1 MTISPTG
8 EALRKALDGPF
19 HDLKQRWRDEVPA
32 ESMIRDTALGM
43 EEARD
48 WTLDHLIPLARS
60 GFATAGFPAAQGGTG
75 NTADSVANFEMMAMG
90 DLSLTIKS
98 GVQHGLFG
106 GAIVNLG
113 TAWHHE
119 TFLPRAMSV
128 ELPGCFAMTELGH
141 GSDVQSIETSIT
153 WDPETSEFVVHSP
166 SPSATKAYIGNA
178 ARDGRMAA
186 VFGQLWVNGEHQ
198 GIHVALVPIR
208 DETGHPLPGVTTGDH
223 GHKGGLLGIDNGT
236 LSFEHVR
243 VPREMLLD
251 RFGGVNEAGE
261 YESPIKSKNARFFT
275 MLGTLVRGR
284 ICVGGG
290 ASSAT
295 RKALTISVNYANRRR
310 QFRQPGLGEE
320 IRLLD
325 YLTHQRRLLPNVA
338 TAYAFGFAQNQLALE
353 LQRVTDAG
361 GADAHA
367 ARALETFAAGMKAA
381 QTRWANDTI
390 QECREA
396 CGGAGYMSDNA
407 ITLLRQD
414 ADIFATFEGDNTVLL
429 QLVAKA
435 LLLNYK
441 TSWGEMDMRGTAQKT
456 ARLIGGTVLER
467 TTARSLIDRLVAS
480 ANRKPES
487 QKLRARGW
495 QIQMF
500 EFRESHVVEGLAQRM
515 RAASKAEDGFEAVNR
530 CQPHMLEAARAHID
544 RVVLEDFV
552 EAIDGCADDY
562 IKALLVKVC
571 DLYAL
576 STIEANRAWYLEH
589 EAFDPRR
596 SKSITA
602 TVDELC
608 GELRPRSKELVEG
621 LGVPEAWMRH
631 PRTAVPPLAG
641 SGWLGRGVPLRGDA
655 PRRRPS
661 THYGDVGCR

>member
-8 EALRKALDGPF
+8 EALRKVLDGPF
-19 HDLKQRWRDEVPA
+19 HAIKQRWREEVTA
-32 ESMIRDTALGM
+32 DDVVRDTAYSM

-48 WTLDHLIPLARS
+48 WALDRVIKLADRT
-60 GFATAGFPAAQGGTG
+60 FVTAGFPTEQGGTG
-75 NTADSVANFEMMAMG
+75 TAADSVANFEMVAMG

-113 TAWHHE
+113 TQHHHE
-119 TFLPRAMSV
+119 KFLPDAISV
-128 ELPGCFAMTELGH
+128 KLPGCFAMTELGH
-141 GSDVQSIETSIT
+141 GSDVQSLETTIT
-153 WDPETSEFVVHSP
+153 WNHETGEFIVNSP
-166 SPSATKAYIGNA
+166 TPTATKAYIGNA
-178 ARDGRMAA
+178 GRDGRMAA
-186 VFGQLWVNGEHQ
+186 VFGQLYVDGEHE
-198 GIHVALVPIR
+198 GVHVVLVPIR
-208 DETGHPLPGVTTGDH
+208 DELGADLPGVTTGDQ
-223 GHKGGLLGIDNGT
+223 GHKGGLLGVDNGT
-236 LSFEHVR
+236 IRFDQVR

-251 RFGGVNEAGE
+251 RYGGVDENGS
-261 YESPIKSKNARFFT
+261 YHSPIESKNARFFT

-290 ASSAT
+290 AASAA
-295 RKALTISVNYANRRR
+295 RKALTISVDYANRRR
-310 QFRQPGLGEE
+310 QFREPGLGQE
-320 IRLLD
+320 IALLD

-338 TAYAFGFAQNQLALE
+338 AAYAFGFAQNELSLE
-353 LQRVTDAG
+353 LQKVMDAEG
-361 GADAHA
+361 SDPQA
-367 ARALETFAAGMKAA
+367 ARALETLAAGMKSL
-381 QTRWANDTI
+381 QTRWANDTL

-414 ADIFATFEGDNTVLL
+414 ADVFATFEGDNTVLL

-435 LLLNYK
+435 LLLHYK
-441 TSWGEMDMRGTAQKT
+441 TSWGEMDLRGTAQKT

-500 EFRESHVVEGLAQRM
+500 EFREEHVLEGLAQRM
-515 RAASKAEDGFEAVNR
+515 RAASKAEDGFAAVNQ
-530 CQPHMLEAARAHID
+530 CQTHMLEAAKAHIE
-544 RVVLEDFV
+544 RVVLEAFV
-552 EAIDGCADDY
+552 AAIEDCEDDY
-562 IKALLVKVC
+562 VKALLVKVC

-596 SKSITA
+596 SKSITTA
-602 TVDELC
+602 VDELC
-608 GELRPRSKELVEG
+608 GELRGKSKELVEG
-621 LGVPEAWMRH
+621 LGVPRGWLVH
-631 PRTAVPPLAG
+631 PRTAIPPLID
-641 SGWLGRGVPLRGDA
+641 RD
-655 PRRRPS
+655 
-661 THYGDVGCR
+661 